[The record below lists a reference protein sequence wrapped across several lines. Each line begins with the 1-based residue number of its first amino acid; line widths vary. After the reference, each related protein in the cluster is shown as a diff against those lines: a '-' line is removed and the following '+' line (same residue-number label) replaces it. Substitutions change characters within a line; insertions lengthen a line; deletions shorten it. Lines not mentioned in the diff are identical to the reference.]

1 MADTI
6 RKQILD
12 SLITHL
18 KGEAWIVTG
27 GVGINPGK
35 TSYKKVEMPGMSV
48 FVGPETGDVN
58 TYGKQD
64 CTAEVELK
72 YLGLVINQMEIAFD
86 VVEDIRGKIIKS
98 AMTATLGGLS
108 EKIEYAGGSIDY
120 PTIDDGSFQVSAL
133 INIHYTTKKKDPYN
147 Q

>member
-98 AMTATLGGLS
+98 AMTATLGG
-108 EKIEYAGGSIDY
+108 Y